1 MVAFVVCLASR
12 LLGGSVCRPCLRLYL
27 PLRLCLRLSVS
38 VSALMCCSSLCMFF
52 WANSRG
58 PCKPS
63 GCPTKSAFSLISFCL
78 SLSLSLSVIFYLFFV
93 NFWLVRNVS
102 LCDIGAKVISQIDAL
117 ISHGLV
123 EFVPNA
129 ITISGNYNILSYL
142 RGRETKIQVRR
153 HRERLC

>member
-1 MVAFVVCLASR
+1 MVAQQNLPFPSFHSVCLSR
-12 LLGGSVCRPCLRLYL
+12 V
-27 PLRLCLRLSVS
+27 
-38 VSALMCCSSLCMFF
+38 
-52 WANSRG
+52 
-58 PCKPS
+58 
-63 GCPTKSAFSLISFCL
+63 
-78 SLSLSLSVIFYLFFV
+78 SLSLSLLLFYLFFV